1 MNRFFLKYQKA
12 IIWTVVVGFL
22 LGGVGLFTFQRFSPP
37 PRGSAEEVV
46 LVVEGTKFN
55 RQDLATAYENLINYY

>member
-22 LGGVGLFTFQRFSPP
+22 LGGIGLFTFQRFSPP

-46 LVVEGTKFN
+46 LVVEGSKFN
-55 RQDLATAYENLINYY
+55 RQDLGTEIGRAHV